1 MSIKVVALVVMTVG
15 GVGAVLM
22 LNPVDA
28 KHAAAHSTKPTQKS
42 GATLVQQMPNQRSA
56 QLQPE
61 SVQARTGSRWLGH
74 QAPRHQAPGHQ
85 APPGQPVTVNHDFS
99 QHWSDDTGWEGTW
112 DDDVPRHPQHIR
124 PSVQGHESG
133 NSREQESG
141 VNDDESSDDS
151 GGDR

>member
-42 GATLVQQMPNQRSA
+42 GATLVQQMPRQRSA

-61 SVQARTGSRWLGH
+61 SFEAHTESRS
-74 QAPRHQAPGHQ
+74 PGHQ
-85 APPGQPVTVNHDFS
+85 ALPGQPVTVNHDLS
-99 QHWSDDTGWEGTW
+99 QQWSDDNGWEGTW

-124 PSVQGHESG
+124 PSAQGHESG
-133 NSREQESG
+133 DSREQESS